1 MSGKSIMETV
11 KKSRHKT
18 AELRYRKA
26 AARVAVHSEP
36 KAHGRGREC

>member
-1 MSGKSIMETV
+1 MTTKTNMALV